1 MKKKGGVE
9 VDKITGIGAF
19 AEGINSWAKTYAT
32 SAEVVYEDQDVARGQ
47 FTLEAKKFYDS
58 KERFSIT
65 KCQCRHWNYRYRVLL
80 NNEHADAV
88 LSSSMKNPRTI
99 IYESFPAFSLTYY
112 AFAPPLSTALPGCGG
127 GCSDIFFRLICVA
140 RKTDKAPAAIPSK
153 KPFLKALTTA

>member
-19 AEGINSWAKTYAT
+19 IEGTTSWANTYET
-32 SAEVVYEDQDVARGQ
+32 SAEVVYEDQGVARGQ
-47 FTLEAKKFYDS
+47 FTLEEKKFYDS
-58 KERFSIT
+58 RERFSIAR
-65 KCQCRHWNYRYRVLL
+65 CQCLHWNCRYRGLL

-88 LSSSMKNPRTI
+88 LSSSMKNPRTVF
-99 IYESFPAFSLTYY
+99 YESISAFSLTYY

-153 KPFLKALTTA
+153 KPFLNALTTA